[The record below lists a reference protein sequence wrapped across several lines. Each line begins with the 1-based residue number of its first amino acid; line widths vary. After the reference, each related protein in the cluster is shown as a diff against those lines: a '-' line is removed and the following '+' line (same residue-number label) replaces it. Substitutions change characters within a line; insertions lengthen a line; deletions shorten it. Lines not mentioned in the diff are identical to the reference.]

1 MGYITKGKIMK
12 NFLKL
17 LTLSFFGMFAAS
29 DIEAS
34 TSGYLNTYNYGG
46 VSTTIGSIGSSN
58 VYLNTYD
65 YTQPIFNVAINQK
78 SNIGTPLTLFE
89 ESNELIKKYYK

>member
-1 MGYITKGKIMK
+1 MK
-12 NFLKL
+12 NLVKL
-17 LTLSFFGMFAAS
+17 LTLSFFAMFAAS

-34 TSGYLNTYNYGG
+34 TYGHLNTYDYGG

-65 YTQPIFNVAINQK
+65 YGGVSTTIGSVGSTSVYSTTYNSGFNSSTYMYID
-78 SNIGTPLTLFE
+78 
-89 ESNELIKKYYK
+89 

>member
-17 LTLSFFGMFAAS
+17 LTLSFFAMFAAS

-34 TSGYLNTYNYGG
+34 TYGYVNTYNNAFTGTTTTYGH
-46 VSTTIGSIGSSN
+46 IGSSS
-58 VYLNTYD
+58 VY
-65 YTQPIFNVAINQK
+65 
-78 SNIGTPLTLFE
+78 
-89 ESNELIKKYYK
+89 

>member
-34 TSGYLNTYNYGG
+34 TSGYLNTYKYGG
-46 VSTTIGSIGSSN
+46 VSTTIGSIGSSS
-58 VYLNTYD
+58 VYSTTYNSG
-65 YTQPIFNVAINQK
+65 FNSSTYMYID
-78 SNIGTPLTLFE
+78 
-89 ESNELIKKYYK
+89 

>member
-17 LTLSFFGMFAAS
+17 LSFCFFGLFAAS

-65 YTQPIFNVAINQK
+65 YGGVSTTIGSIGSSSVYSTTYNSGFNSSTYMYID
-78 SNIGTPLTLFE
+78 
-89 ESNELIKKYYK
+89 

>member
-34 TSGYLNTYNYGG
+34 TSGYLNTYKYGG
-46 VSTTIGSIGSSN
+46 VSTTIGSIGS
-58 VYLNTYD
+58 
-65 YTQPIFNVAINQK
+65 
-78 SNIGTPLTLFE
+78 
-89 ESNELIKKYYK
+89 